1 MSDRMVAPREHR
13 DLDGRT
19 RLGAAVPNPHTGDDR
34 ADPGHSETRLIFIG
48 KLDGFKAME
57 PGIPKG
63 LPRVSACGRDE
74 LAKEPWRFSPDVYVS
89 IGAPEGPRRQ
99 Q

>member
-1 MSDRMVAPREHR
+1 MAGHVS
-13 DLDGRT
+13 
-19 RLGAAVPNPHTGDDR
+19 VPLYPTLTPETI
-34 ADPGHSETRLIFIG
+34 AQILGHSETRLIFIG